1 MSNVVELIDIIKK
14 IALSQNLIQS
24 AFDGD
29 VYTNWNSSEIKYGS
43 FNVGIQSISYSNNL
57 ITYTLVLYYGDR
69 LLQDR
74 TNANQIYADGVNAL
88 QSVINLINTASN
100 VEIAGDIIYTPFEQT
115 FTDYLAGV
123 YTTIDLTTESSLGTC
138 YDSLTINWVLGMN
151 LPAILS

>member
-1 MSNVVELIDIIKK
+1 MSNVVELIDTIKK

-43 FNVGIQSISYSNNL
+43 FNVGLQSVSYSKNL
-57 ITYTLVLYYGDR
+57 ITYTLMLYYCDR

-74 TNANQIYADGVNAL
+74 TNANQIFIDGSNAL
-88 QSVINLINTASN
+88 QSVINQINKDSN

-115 FTDYLAGV
+115 FSDYLAGV

-138 YDSLTINWVLGMN
+138 YDSLTITWVLGMN